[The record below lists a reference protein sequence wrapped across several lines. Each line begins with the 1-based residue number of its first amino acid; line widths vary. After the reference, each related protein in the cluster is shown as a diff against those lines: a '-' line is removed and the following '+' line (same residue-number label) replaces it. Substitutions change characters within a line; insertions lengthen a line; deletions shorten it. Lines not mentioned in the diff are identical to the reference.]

1 MKQITVEFLT
11 PMTKTFTVS
20 DKKAKIISILAK
32 NEEELTQEEKELV
45 RDYDIYEMIEKELK
59 LEIYNICV
67 KSIDNK
73 IQ

>member
-11 PMTKTFTVS
+11 PITKTFTVS

-32 NEEELTQEEKELV
+32 DEEELTQEEKELV
-45 RDYDIYEMIEKELK
+45 KGYDIYEMIEKELK

>member
-11 PMTKTFTVS
+11 PITKTFTVS

-32 NEEELTQEEKELV
+32 DEEELTQEEKELV
-45 RDYDIYEMIEKELK
+45 RDYDIYEIIEKELN
-59 LEIYNICV
+59 LEIYNIHI

-73 IQ
+73 I

>member
-11 PMTKTFTVS
+11 PITKTFTVS

-32 NEEELTQEEKELV
+32 DEEELTQEEKELV
-45 RDYDIYEMIEKELK
+45 KDYDIYEMIEKELK
-59 LEIYNICV
+59 LEIYNIRV

-73 IQ
+73 I

>member
-11 PMTKTFTVS
+11 PITKTFTVS

>member
-11 PMTKTFTVS
+11 PITKTFTVS

-32 NEEELTQEEKELV
+32 DEEELTQEEKELV

-67 KSIDNK
+67 KSIDNVV
-73 IQ
+73 

>member
-32 NEEELTQEEKELV
+32 DEEELTQEEKELV
-45 RDYDIYEMIEKELK
+45 RDYDIYEIIEKELK

>member
-32 NEEELTQEEKELV
+32 DEEELTQEEKELV

>member
-11 PMTKTFTVS
+11 PITKTFTVS

-73 IQ
+73 IK

>member
-11 PMTKTFTVS
+11 PITKTFTVS

-32 NEEELTQEEKELV
+32 DEEELTQEEKELV
-45 RDYDIYEMIEKELK
+45 KNYDIYEMIEKELK

>member
-11 PMTKTFTVS
+11 PITKTFTVS

-32 NEEELTQEEKELV
+32 DEEELTQEEKELV
-45 RDYDIYEMIEKELK
+45 RDYDIYEIIEKELK

>member
-11 PMTKTFTVS
+11 PITKTFTVS

-32 NEEELTQEEKELV
+32 DEEELTQEEKELV

>member
-11 PMTKTFTVS
+11 PITKTFTVS

-32 NEEELTQEEKELV
+32 DEEDLTQEEKELV
-45 RDYDIYEMIEKELK
+45 RDYNIYDMIEKELK
-59 LEIYNICV
+59 LEIYNIHV

>member
-11 PMTKTFTVS
+11 PITKTFTVS

-32 NEEELTQEEKELV
+32 DEEELTQQEKELV
-45 RDYDIYEMIEKELK
+45 RGYDIYEMIEKELK

-67 KSIDNK
+67 KSIDNV
-73 IQ
+73 I

>member
-11 PMTKTFTVS
+11 PITKTFTVS

-45 RDYDIYEMIEKELK
+45 RDYDIYDMIEKELK

>member
-11 PMTKTFTVS
+11 PITKTFTVS

-45 RDYDIYEMIEKELK
+45 RDYDIYEIIEKELK

-67 KSIDNK
+67 KSIDNVV
-73 IQ
+73 

>member
-11 PMTKTFTVS
+11 PITKTFTVS

-32 NEEELTQEEKELV
+32 DEEELTQEEKELV
-45 RDYDIYEMIEKELK
+45 KNYDIYEMIEKELN
-59 LEIYNICV
+59 LEIYNIHV

-73 IQ
+73 I

>member
-32 NEEELTQEEKELV
+32 DEEELTQEEKELV
-45 RDYDIYEMIEKELK
+45 KDYDIYDMIEKELK